1 MKPCQ
6 FLKLLTLIYFI
17 MEITDNTETIEAET
31 WVVPEEDVIAY
42 LEEEETTVNT
52 QEQQDNWN
60 TNNE

>member
-1 MKPCQ
+1 
-6 FLKLLTLIYFI
+6 
-17 MEITDNTETIEAET
+17 MEINDNTETVEAEI

-42 LEEEETTVNT
+42 LKEEGTTVNT